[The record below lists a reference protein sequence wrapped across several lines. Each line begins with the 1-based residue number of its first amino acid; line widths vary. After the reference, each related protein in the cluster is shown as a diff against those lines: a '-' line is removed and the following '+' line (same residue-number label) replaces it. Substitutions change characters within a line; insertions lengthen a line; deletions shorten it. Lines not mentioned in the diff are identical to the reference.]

1 MIASPPSIS
10 PRNGRPTFRA
20 GRLPGA
26 VPVLKV
32 TLSVAVHKGTNL
44 HFDED
49 FSVKFRDALSS
60 KAEDDLE
67 IEANQFAASLLTPG
81 HFIRKDMTRLIAD
94 GSAPEDAIQPLSI
107 KYKASK
113 RAMEFRL
120 QNLGY
125 ISPIAD

>member
-1 MIASPPSIS
+1 
-10 PRNGRPTFRA
+10 
-20 GRLPGA
+20 
-26 VPVLKV
+26 
-32 TLSVAVHKGTNL
+32 LSVAVHKGTNL